1 MRAARLLSMT
11 SFSRQRPRPER
22 GRGFAFPAC
31 DDVLPLHPTRARGGG
46 FDLRGVDPRGFE
58 GGPRGGRAATEL
70 GISRRLPL
78 GNGHIGLP
86 DRGRHAGGRPGRFHL
101 GHVLPAA
108 RQDPRRRQCRRRRR
122 SLSPLQGGRGADEGA
137 GRVDLPLLDR
147 LAAPVPGGA
156 RGAQRQGPGL
166 LRPAGRRTAGQRHH
180 ALRHALSL
188 GPASGPAGS
197 RRLGI
202 ARDGGGLRRL
212 CGLRRLEAQRPRRP
226 LLHPERDPHLRR
238 AGLRR
243 RHDSPPVSSCP
254 GRGSTRCATTPCSAT
269 ALPSRRCARSAAA
282 APRWAWRKTSRPP
295 CRRSRR

>member
-46 FDLRGVDPRGFE
+46 FDLRGIDPRGFE

-70 GISRRLPL
+70 RISRRLPL

-86 DRGRHAGGRPGRFHL
+86 DRGRHAGGRPRRFHL

-108 RQDPRRRQCRRRRR
+108 RQDPRRRQCRHRRR

-166 LRPAGRRTAGQRHH
+166 LRPAGRRTAGQRHRCPSPRSITGTC
-180 ALRHALSL
+180 LRPCRIA
-188 GPASGPAGS
+188 AAGNRA
-197 RRLGI
+197 RRW
-202 ARDGGGLRRL
+202 
-212 CGLRRLEAQRPRRP
+212 RP
-226 LLHPERDPHLRR
+226 
-238 AGLRR
+238 
-243 RHDSPPVSSCP
+243 SPPMRASSP
-254 GRGSTRCATTPCSAT
+254 RSSAT
-269 ALPSRRCARSAAA
+269 GSA
-282 APRWAWRKTSRPP
+282 TSSP
-295 CRRSRR
+295 